1 MKRNERKL
9 LVVHT
14 RNAIS
19 PLAFG
24 DIVCLLDSLFPL
36 LCFLKCLEYKLCN
49 DIPYSLIAAN
59 HQPRLVG
66 GKDMDYAF
74 LDFSSCQILTL
85 LLSPARLL
93 LRLQGVCSSSL
104 FWSLTLNFEF

>member
-1 MKRNERKL
+1 MQPEGGGL
-9 LVVHT
+9 LEGGVLQQ
-14 RNAIS
+14 I
-19 PLAFG
+19 
-24 DIVCLLDSLFPL
+24 
-36 LCFLKCLEYKLCN
+36 E
-49 DIPYSLIAAN
+49 
-59 HQPRLVG
+59 LVG

-74 LDFSSCQILTL
+74 LDFISCQILTL